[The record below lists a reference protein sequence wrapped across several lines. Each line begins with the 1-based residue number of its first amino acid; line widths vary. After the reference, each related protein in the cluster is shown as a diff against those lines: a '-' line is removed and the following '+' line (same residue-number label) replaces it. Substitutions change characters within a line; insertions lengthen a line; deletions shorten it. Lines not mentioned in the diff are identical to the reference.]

1 MEIDPDLARRIRAAL
16 GQTSLVLV
24 GMMGAG
30 KSSVGKRLAAGLGLP
45 FVDADTEIEAA
56 AHMTIPEIFAAHGE
70 PYFRD
75 GEVRVISRLLE
86 TGSTVLATGGGAFM
100 NETTREHIKARGL
113 SVYLKAEVDV
123 LMKRVRRRAN
133 RPLLQTPDPEGTLR
147 RLLDERK
154 STYELADLILDSHD
168 ETHETVVL
176 RLVDRLA
183 NHFGLEAAV

>member
-100 NETTREHIKARGL
+100 NETTREHIKARGRNDEASETL
-113 SVYLKAEVDV
+113 ALID
-123 LMKRVRRRAN
+123 
-133 RPLLQTPDPEGTLR
+133 GTR
-147 RLLDERK
+147 
-154 STYELADLILDSHD
+154 
-168 ETHETVVL
+168 
-176 RLVDRLA
+176 
-183 NHFGLEAAV
+183 NG

>member
-1 MEIDPDLARRIRAAL
+1 MEIDPDLARRIRVAL

-70 PYFRD
+70 PYFRE
-75 GEVRVISRLLE
+75 GEVRVITRLLE
-86 TGSTVLATGGGAFM
+86 TGPTVLATGGGAFM
-100 NETTREHIKARGL
+100 NETTRGHIKARGL

-133 RPLLQTPDPEGTLR
+133 RPLLLTPDPEGTLR

-154 STYELADLILDSHD
+154 ATYELADLILDSHD